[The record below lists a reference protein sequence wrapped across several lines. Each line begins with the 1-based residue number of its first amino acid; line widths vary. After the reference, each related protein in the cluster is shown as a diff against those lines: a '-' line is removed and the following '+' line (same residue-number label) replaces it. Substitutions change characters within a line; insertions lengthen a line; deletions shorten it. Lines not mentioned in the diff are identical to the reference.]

1 MVVVEVAALESAAVM
16 LVASVRD
23 DAARSG
29 CSDVSGED
37 GCVEMEEGAGV
48 LSAVVAVLRWAGWR
62 ARGRGRVAFLAGYRG
77 ARRSWGTGSGRV
89 GSDKR
94 E

>member
-1 MVVVEVAALESAAVM
+1 VDVVVVEVAALESAAVM

-62 ARGRGRVAFLAGYRG
+62 ARGRGRVAILGRVS
-77 ARRSWGTGSGRV
+77 RSTAKLGNWVGSGRQ
-89 GSDKR
+89 R
-94 E
+94 